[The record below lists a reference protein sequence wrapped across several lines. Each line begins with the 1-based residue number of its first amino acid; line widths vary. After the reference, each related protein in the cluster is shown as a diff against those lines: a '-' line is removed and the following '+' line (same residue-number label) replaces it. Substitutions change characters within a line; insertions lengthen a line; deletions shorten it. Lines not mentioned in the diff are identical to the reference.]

1 MVKVNSL
8 TSRIVIQFAVI
19 LLPLVA
25 LLIFE
30 TTAEARRAASMNH
43 AVTMHGHAVAAKER
57 YGLFLDGAA
66 DAVDTGKLASRA
78 ATALREAAGSAE
90 QLLLLE
96 PDPSQADRLLV
107 GQLHAV
113 AHAVALDPAM
123 ATLAQLRG
131 PINEARL
138 GLTAEVQEHE
148 AVLNRAIES
157 ALRDSARTK
166 EWVVALSLLLAALT
180 IGFIVQMIRGLSR
193 PLRLAVEVADRIAA
207 GHDLDTIT
215 IDSRHDL
222 GNLLASLGR
231 MHASLRGFEADVE
244 RQRMGLEEK
253 VRQLA
258 RSEHSLSQAQRSAK
272 LGNWQWDAGHAAAA
286 WSDEMFRILGL
297 SPEPQCATLRAFLRA
312 VPAAERKTLRAHFES
327 LVQRIDELAIEHRVL
342 GTDGEERVVAHRVV
356 AERDAAGRLLSLT
369 GTLQDITDRQRAEEK
384 MRRLALYDGLTGL
397 ANRAYFNEHLKNAL
411 ARSKRHGE
419 GFATLFIDLDR
430 FKRINDTLGHAVGDT
445 VLRQA
450 ATRLLGCV
458 RETDAVAPLDPE
470 TDSMVARL
478 GGDEFVV
485 LLRDVLAPR
494 DAVVVATR
502 MITALAA
509 PFIIEEHELV
519 VTASIGI
526 AMHPTDGDTVEALV
540 KAADAAMYAAK
551 KLGRNTF
558 QFFTDE
564 MNAVAFEKMTL
575 EGELRRAI
583 ANRQFVLFFQPK
595 VDIRDGSIVGLEAL
609 IRWQHPQ
616 WGLVPPGRFIALA
629 EELGLIVDIGDW
641 VMADACRQ
649 AAAWREAGLGEVCIA
664 VNMASPSFRKPTLV
678 TEVAQLL
685 ARHALSPKQLQIEV
699 TESMWM
705 ESGGS
710 TLETLKQL
718 NLLGVKLSMD
728 DFGTGYSSLTYLRR
742 FPVDELKIDQSFVGE
757 MTKNSDD
764 AAIVA
769 AIVSLGRNM
778 KRDIVAE
785 GVETI
790 EQARLLRNLG
800 CDTMQGFLF
809 SRPVPA
815 DEMQRLLEDDR
826 PFAWASNDAAGVP
839 AHL

>member
-30 TTAEARRAASMNH
+30 TTAEARRAASMSH
-43 AVTMHGHAVAAKER
+43 AVTMRGLAVAAKER
-57 YGLFLDGAA
+57 YALFLDGAV
-66 DAVDTGKLASRA
+66 DAVDTGRLASRA
-78 ATALREAAGSAE
+78 SASLREAANSAE
-90 QLLLLE
+90 QLLAIE
-96 PDPSQADRLLV
+96 PDPSKADRLLV
-107 GQLHAV
+107 DHLRTIAQAV
-113 AHAVALDPAM
+113 ERDNAL

-138 GLTAEVQEHE
+138 GLAAEVQEHE
-148 AVLNRAIES
+148 TVLNRAIES
-157 ALRDSARTK
+157 AQRNSAKTK
-166 EWVVALSLLLAALT
+166 QWVVALSLLLAALT
-180 IGFIVQMIRGLSR
+180 IVFIVQMIRGLSR
-193 PLRLAVEVADRIAA
+193 PLRMAVDVADRIAA
-207 GHDLDTIT
+207 GRDLETIN
-215 IDSRHDL
+215 IDSRHDV
-222 GNLLASLGR
+222 GNLLASLDR
-231 MHASLRGFEADVE
+231 MHRSLRGFEADVE

-258 RSEHSLSQAQRSAK
+258 RSERSLSQAQRSAK
-272 LGNWQWDAGHAAAA
+272 LGNWQWDAGQATAT
-286 WSDEMFRILGL
+286 WSDEMFRILGR
-297 SPEPQCATLRAFLRA
+297 EPDPQRATLRGFLGD
-312 VPAAERKTLRAHFES
+312 VPIGQRNALRNHFES

-342 GTDGEERVVAHRVV
+342 GEGGEERVVAHQVSV
-356 AERDAAGRLLSLT
+356 ERDAAGHLLSLR
-369 GTLQDITDRQRAEEK
+369 GTVQDITDRQRAEEK
-384 MRRLALYDGLTGL
+384 MRRLALYDDLTGL
-397 ANRAYFNEHLKNAL
+397 ANRAYFNENLKGAL
-411 ARSKRHGE
+411 ARSKRHGA

-430 FKRINDTLGHAVGDT
+430 FKRINDTLGHAIGDS
-445 VLRQA
+445 VLRQV

-458 RETDAVAPLDPE
+458 RETDAVAHLDPE
-470 TDSMVARL
+470 IDSMVARL

-502 MITALAA
+502 MITALAQ
-509 PFIIEEHELV
+509 PFVIEGHDLV

-526 AMHPTDGDTVEALV
+526 AMHPTDGDSVEALV

-558 QFFTDE
+558 QFFTE
-564 MNAVAFEKMTL
+564 QMNTVAFEKMTL

-583 ANRQFVLFFQPK
+583 AKRQFVLFYQPK
-595 VDIRDGSIVGLEAL
+595 VDIRSGAIIGVEAL
-609 IRWQHPQ
+609 IRWNHPQ

-629 EELGLIVDIGDW
+629 EELGLIADIGDW
-641 VMADACRQ
+641 VLADGCRQ
-649 AAAWREAGLGEVCIA
+649 AAAWRDAGLGEVCIA
-664 VNMASPSFRKPTLV
+664 VNMASPSFRKATLV

-685 ARHALSPKQLQIEV
+685 SMHALNPRQLQIEL
-699 TESMWM
+699 TESMLM

-718 NLLGVKLSMD
+718 NLLGVQLSID

-742 FPVDELKIDQSFVGE
+742 FPVNELKIDQSFVGE

-769 AIVSLGRNM
+769 AIISLGCNM

-790 EQARLLRNLG
+790 EQARLLRSLG
-800 CDTMQGFLF
+800 CDVMQGYLF

-815 DEMQRLLEDDR
+815 DEMERLLEEHR
-826 PFAWASNDAAGVP
+826 PFAWASNDSAREPVRS
-839 AHL
+839 

>member
-1 MVKVNSL
+1 MVKINSL

-30 TTAEARRAASMNH
+30 TSAEARRAASMNH
-43 AVTMHGHAVAAKER
+43 AVTMHGHAVAAKGR

-78 ATALREAAGSAE
+78 SAALREAAGSAE
-90 QLLLLE
+90 QLLSIE

-107 GQLHAV
+107 GHLRAI
-113 AHAVALDPAM
+113 AHAVALDNTM

-138 GLTAEVQEHE
+138 GLAAEVQEHE

-157 ALRDSARTK
+157 ALRDSAQTK
-166 EWVVALSLLLAALT
+166 HWVVAMSLLLAALT

-207 GHDLDTIT
+207 GRELDTIT
-215 IDSRHDL
+215 IDTRHDL
-222 GNLLASLGR
+222 GNLLASLSR
-231 MHASLRGFEADVE
+231 MHGSLRGFEAAVE
-244 RQRMGLEEK
+244 LQRQGLEAK
-253 VRQLA
+253 VLQLA

-272 LGNWQWDAGHAAAA
+272 LGNWQWDAGSSAAK
-286 WSDEMFRILGL
+286 WSAEMFRILGR
-297 SPEPQCATLRAFLRA
+297 PHEPQRATLRAFLRA
-312 VPAAERKTLRAHFES
+312 VPAAERKGLRAHFES
-327 LVQRIDELAIEHRVL
+327 LAQRIDEVAIEHRVL
-342 GTDGEERVVAHRVV
+342 GAGGEERVVAHQV
-356 AERDAAGRLLSLT
+356 AVERDAAGRLLGLN

-411 ARSKRHGE
+411 ARSKRHAA

-430 FKRINDTLGHAVGDT
+430 FKRINDTLGHAVGDA

-450 ATRLLGCV
+450 AARLLGCV

-502 MITALAA
+502 MIAALAA
-509 PFIIEEHELV
+509 PFVIEGHELV

-526 AMHPTDGDTVEALV
+526 AMHPTDGDSVEALV

-558 QFFTDE
+558 QFFTE
-564 MNAVAFEKMTL
+564 QMNTVAFEKMTL

-595 VDIRDGSIVGLEAL
+595 VDIRSGAIVGLEAL

-641 VMADACRQ
+641 VLEDACRQ

-685 ARHALSPKQLQIEV
+685 ASHALSPKQLQIEV

-705 ESGGS
+705 ESGGA

-790 EQARLLRNLG
+790 EQAQLLRSLG
-800 CDTMQGFLF
+800 CDVMQGFLF

-815 DEMQRLLEDDR
+815 DEMQRLLQDDR
-826 PFAWASNDAAGVP
+826 PFAWASSDSARAR
-839 AHL
+839 AHS